1 MECSY
6 FIADTRQAVAWWSGF
21 FSDGFD
27 ICRQWPSR
35 DSAPDFIS
43 LPDFCTNSIFLWDNG
58 ALAADACML
67 ARHVHAR
74 ANKPLLL
81 LLLARN
87 PFSFCLPRFFS
98 FQFFFFFLLT
108 SDPFLHI
115 PIPPLSPSH
124 LSQPAMSLFSNDL
137 LMMVLSV
144 VETSVLAQKVFTW
157 VFWLY
162 NVGVG
167 EESLWSTHWCTVL
180 F

>member
-43 LPDFCTNSIFLWDNG
+43 LPDFCTSSIFLWDNG

-67 ARHVHAR
+67 ARRDHAR

-98 FQFFFFFLLT
+98 FHFFSFCSVNLWPLSPHT
-108 SDPFLHI
+108 H
-115 PIPPLSPSH
+115 PPLSISSLPASH
-124 LSQPAMSLFSNDL
+124 
-137 LMMVLSV
+137 VSV
-144 VETSVLAQKVFTW
+144 QQWFIDDGAFCSGNISASP
-157 VFWLY
+157 
-162 NVGVG
+162 
-167 EESLWSTHWCTVL
+167 ESLYLSFLVV
-180 F
+180 